1 MASWKTNVAGVEM
14 LHLNIILYTASTPLI
29 KRVEKFYKLHNRI
42 FHHSDSVW
50 MILLPVLH
58 VCVSR
63 SVISDSLW
71 PHELQ
76 PAKLLCPWDS
86 PGKNTGM
93 GCHFLLQRIF
103 LTQGL
108 NSGLLHCR
116 QILYHLNHQESSLA
130 FALKKSVL
138 RWWWKRT
145 LPHPLPKETVSSA
158 LSYCVQD
165 GGRKVGRR
173 DLCTWFCSQAILGLT
188 SGMRLCLLTEILLAL
203 SALR

>member
-1 MASWKTNVAGVEM
+1 MASWKTHVAGVEM

-108 NSGLLHCR
+108 NSGLMHCT
-116 QILYHLNHQESSLA
+116 QILYQLSHQGSPWENWTKWICQHWEVGVRSCLSFLTQCI
-130 FALKKSVL
+130 VL
-138 RWWWKRT
+138 IA
-145 LPHPLPKETVSSA
+145 VS
-158 LSYCVQD
+158 
-165 GGRKVGRR
+165 
-173 DLCTWFCSQAILGLT
+173 F
-188 SGMRLCLLTEILLAL
+188 
-203 SALR
+203 